1 MGKGTEKDYE
11 GREVQGKLV
20 LVDINQRD
28 EWWINYPVY
37 QAHLKGQSLIAVQDG
52 GYGEIDNE
60 ALNAQDI
67 AGPSD
72 AAAFQSPEK
81 MQKCLKS
88 C

>member
-1 MGKGTEKDYE
+1 MVDQLPGLSGTFKRGKSPD
-11 GREVQGKLV
+11 
-20 LVDINQRD
+20 
-28 EWWINYPVY
+28 
-37 QAHLKGQSLIAVQDG
+37 AVQDG

-72 AAAFQSPEK
+72 AAAVSISRK

>member
-1 MGKGTEKDYE
+1 MVDQLPGLSGTFKRGK
-11 GREVQGKLV
+11 
-20 LVDINQRD
+20 
-28 EWWINYPVY
+28 
-37 QAHLKGQSLIAVQDG
+37 ALIAVQDG